1 MVCKNG
7 YLAWWRCSKLPGF
20 ILLCFLFKDNQR
32 LPRKHKE
39 IGPDVF
45 RQTHPWETH
54 SGSILNHSILKQ
66 EVTLAVINYRII
78 TPDLVFCTPQHSPL
92 LESGTDRVLT
102 ALQNGLFL
110 VRSEMR
116 QVTKTVRSNDS
127 SNNKA
132 SLSLPLQSSCY
143 QTILLFYWAFVLA
156 VLFPGD
162 PPHSLPSSSAKET
175 LIHPLRGSSILTT
188 SEKSS
193 MSSHPKL
200 GLGVALYLQLL
211 LLSIQLK
218 WNNLFTYW
226 SPHLTVVPQK

>member
-1 MVCKNG
+1 MELRPKIPAMKVYIRLKKKKLDSSFLLTTTCEMVCKNG

-66 EVTLAVINYRII
+66 EVTLAVISYRII

-127 SNNKA
+127 S
-132 SLSLPLQSSCY
+132 
-143 QTILLFYWAFVLA
+143 W
-156 VLFPGD
+156 
-162 PPHSLPSSSAKET
+162 
-175 LIHPLRGSSILTT
+175 
-188 SEKSS
+188 
-193 MSSHPKL
+193 
-200 GLGVALYLQLL
+200 
-211 LLSIQLK
+211 
-218 WNNLFTYW
+218 
-226 SPHLTVVPQK
+226 